1 MDSNKPVEDR
11 NNKKFD
17 LLDLSEYDY
26 IYKPEPSFEPEFNFS
41 MTNETKFSSAAP
53 AEPAEANRYFLDE
66 QFSTYAAHPPSS
78 HVHAQQAKEKS
89 VNYFSTNNTRASPDQ
104 GYLSFSSPSE
114 TRPTHRNEYDY
125 YPPGSE
131 HAVFVN
137 ANQYQYIKR
146 RKERRDYLDTLEKKT
161 NAAYQHESRH
171 KHAMKRPRAPSG
183 RFLTKEE
190 AFLEDPASKE

>member
-1 MDSNKPVEDR
+1 MDASKKAEDR
-11 NNKKFD
+11 NSKKFD

-26 IYKPEPSFEPEFNFS
+26 IYKSEPAFEPDFNFS
-41 MTNETKFSSAAP
+41 MTSEAKFPGMPSTAS
-53 AEPAEANRYFLDE
+53 ANRYFLDE
-66 QFSTYAAHPPSS
+66 QFSAY
-78 HVHAQQAKEKS
+78 AQQQPSVQPDVHRAKEKTI
-89 VNYFSTNNTRASPDQ
+89 NYFSANVPRHNREES
-104 GYLSFSSPSE
+104 YLSFSGAGDARHS
-114 TRPTHRNEYDY
+114 HRNEYDY
-125 YPPGSE
+125 YGQGSE

-190 AFLEDPASKE
+190 AFLEDPLRKE